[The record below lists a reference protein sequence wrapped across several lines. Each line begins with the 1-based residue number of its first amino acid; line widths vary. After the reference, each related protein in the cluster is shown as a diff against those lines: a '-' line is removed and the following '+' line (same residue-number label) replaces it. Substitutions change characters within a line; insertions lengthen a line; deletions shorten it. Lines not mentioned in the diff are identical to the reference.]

1 VECRVDVDRGCEMA
15 RALIDISKL
24 DEYRCIERDY
34 VTQMPQDLVD
44 PKSGSVKPGR
54 ERELANYL
62 TVVVFADRR
71 VDPERLWARAKDLY
85 VGGYRDFFDLCKL
98 KDMREDKIRDFLR
111 KLGARFFKRDAPKL
125 RDVARI
131 ICDEYGGD
139 PRNMVK
145 DVTVAKFL
153 RGVQKIPILR
163 GEVTYTLLLR
173 LLREYGLASVQDP
186 ENIDMPPDRPTAR
199 FTTRSGVLPCY
210 KDMWD
215 ISQRQLTQRLKKDI
229 KRAWREVY
237 NKCLN
242 RINIYIADLHFTILV
257 VDRIV
262 GSDPDCYRSGDALE
276 ECFRRKAGKC
286 PQPKTT

>member
-1 VECRVDVDRGCEMA
+1 VECGVDVARGCEMA

-24 DEYRCIERDY
+24 DEYRCIERGY
-34 VTQMPQDLVD
+34 VMQMPQALVD

-85 VGGYRDFFDLCKL
+85 EGDYRDFFDPCKL
-98 KDMREDKIRDFLR
+98 KDKRIDEIMDFLR

-125 RDVARI
+125 KEVARI

-139 PRNMVK
+139 PRNMVN
-145 DVTVAKFL
+145 VTVAEFKE
-153 RGVQKIPILR
+153 RVQKIPILR
-163 GEVTYTLLLR
+163 GEVVSTLLLR
-173 LLREYGLASVQDP
+173 LLREYGLACVQDP
-186 ENIDMPPDRPTAR
+186 ENIDMPPDIPTAR
-199 FTTRSGVLPCY
+199 FTVRSGILPCY
-210 KDMWD
+210 KDRD
-215 ISQRQLTQRLKKDI
+215 ISQRQLTQRLKEDI
-229 KRAWREVY
+229 MRAWREVY
-237 NKCLN
+237 NRCL
-242 RINIYIADLHFTILV
+242 RGTNIYIADLHFTILV